1 MVGTGHQITVGF
13 VAMKLFD
20 FLMPPSTLNADN
32 FVVRAEQMRARL
44 HDYPLMMIVA
54 PAFIALGLVVL
65 FWPVVSHTILLVWL
79 GLMYASQLVEF
90 YVWWSARA
98 ATRTLAEC
106 QLWHRRLVIFM
117 TITGVFWG
125 MAGVLFFVPN
135 NVTYQFMLNSVL
147 VGVISGAAVA
157 HPMHSSSWRIGLVL
171 AILPITLRNLLQ
183 GDVSHL
189 IMAGM
194 FACYFFYLLRGAGA
208 WTRLLEKLT
217 QHDAENRHLLEQL
230 EFAKQRAEDSTLQ
243 KSRFLASASHDLRQP
258 MQALTLF
265 VEVLKMHQHAPQTH
279 TIVEQIATSVDV
291 LGDMFNSL
299 LELSK
304 LDSGGVQAYFT
315 EFELEPL
322 MQRMQ
327 AEFSVL
333 AQQKNLG
340 FNLSCAAAYVYSDAQ
355 LVERVL
361 RNLLSNAL
369 RYTEVGEVS
378 LSCSREANGIRII
391 ISDSGIGIA
400 PEHLAHIF
408 EEYYQA
414 ENAHRQRSNGLG
426 LGLAIVQRLDS
437 LLDLHLQVKSVERE
451 GSEFS
456 FIVPYD

>member
-1 MVGTGHQITVGF
+1 MKTFFQRTGV
-13 VAMKLFD
+13 FD
-20 FLMPPSTLNADN
+20 AAQLQTSLIRPDN
-32 FVVRAEQMRARL
+32 FAVRAAQLRARL
-44 HDYPLMMIVA
+44 QDYPLMLIAA
-54 PAFIALGLVVL
+54 PATIGCLLVLL
-65 FWPVVSHTILLVWL
+65 FWDVVAQGALLTWLSILATTQATEL
-79 GLMYASQLVEF
+79 F
-90 YVWWSARA
+90 VWWRA
-98 ATRTLAEC
+98 SRATESFIESR
-106 QLWHRRLVIFM
+106 LWHRRLVLM
-117 TITGVFWG
+117 VIT
-125 MAGVLFFVPN
+125 AGVMWGAAGLVFFVPHN
-135 NVTYQFMLNSVL
+135 LAYQALL
-147 VGVISGAAVA
+147 TAIELGVVCGAAMV
-157 HPMHSSSWRIGLVL
+157 HPLHTPSWRLSLGLML
-171 AILPITLRNLLQ
+171 LPLI
-183 GDVSHL
+183 VSHL
-189 IMAGM
+189 REFDFIHGVIALLLVMYYGYLWRAGTTWS
-194 FACYFFYLLRGAGA
+194 G
-208 WTRLLEKLT
+208 LLENLWQRDMENQQLVEQLQSAKLR
-217 QHDAENRHLLEQL
+217 AENATQ
-230 EFAKQRAEDSTLQ
+230 Q

-333 AQQKNLG
+333 AEQKKLR
-340 FNLSCAAAYVYSDAQ
+340 FNLSCTAAYVYSDAQ

-369 RYTEVGEVS
+369 RYTELGEVS
-378 LSCSREANGIRII
+378 LSTSSEAGGVRIVIR
-391 ISDSGIGIA
+391 DTGIGIA

-426 LGLAIVQRLDS
+426 LGLAIVQRLDN
-437 LLDLHLQVKSVERE
+437 LLDLHLQVKSVEGH
-451 GSEFS
+451 GSEFA
-456 FIVPYD
+456 FFVPYA